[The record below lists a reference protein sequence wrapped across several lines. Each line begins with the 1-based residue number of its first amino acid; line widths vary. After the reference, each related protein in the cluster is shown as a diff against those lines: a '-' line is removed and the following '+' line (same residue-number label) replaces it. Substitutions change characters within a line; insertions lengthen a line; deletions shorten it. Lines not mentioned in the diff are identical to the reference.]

1 MSALEAALAAIPARR
16 DKLNAIDD
24 YLSMAIRHVETVL
37 RVGLKVSTPCET
49 TYDTEHG
56 RYVLGYGKWN
66 GQWQLTWGSANDDDS
81 TQDTPLLS
89 ASRAVRAEVFTVEPT
104 GASPMERLLIQ
115 AAESLSCYVA
125 ERAPQLTTAERL
137 LKVLADAG
145 FPLAP

>member
-1 MSALEAALAAIPARR
+1 MIPERR

-37 RVGLKVSTPCET
+37 RTGLKVSTPCEI
-49 TYDTEHG
+49 TYDAEHG

-66 GQWQLTWGSANDDDS
+66 GQWQLTWGSADDDDMK
-81 TQDTPLLS
+81 DTPLLS
-89 ASRAVRAEVFTVEPT
+89 ASRAVRAEVFTAEPA
-104 GASPMERLLIQ
+104 GVSPMERLLIQ
-115 AAESLSCYVA
+115 AAEALSRYA
-125 ERAPQLTTAERL
+125 TERAPQLMMAERL

>member
-1 MSALEAALAAIPARR
+1 MSGLAAALAAIPERR

-37 RVGLKVSTPCET
+37 RTGLKISTPCET

-66 GQWQLTWGSANDDDS
+66 GQWQLTWGSANDDDN
-81 TQDTPLLS
+81 TKDTPLLN
-89 ASRAVRAEVFTVEPT
+89 ASRAVRAEVFTAEPT
-104 GASPMERLLIQ
+104 GTSPMERLLIQ
-115 AAESLSCYVA
+115 AAESLSRYAA
-125 ERAPQLTTAERL
+125 ERTSQLITAERL
-137 LKVLADAG
+137 LKILKDAG